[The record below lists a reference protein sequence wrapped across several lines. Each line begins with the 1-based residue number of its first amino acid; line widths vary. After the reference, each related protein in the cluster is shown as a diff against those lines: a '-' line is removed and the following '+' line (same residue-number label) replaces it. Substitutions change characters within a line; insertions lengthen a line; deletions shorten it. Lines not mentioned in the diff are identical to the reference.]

1 MNDNDKRIILI
12 TGNTETLSYFSK
24 ELALYLYRLGREIFI
39 WDMTKPSASIDAF
52 AALPDKDRSILVT
65 FNFIGL
71 NGEGQFG
78 GGLTNIWEEYG
89 IEVISIMVDSPIYY
103 YRQLDKYRN
112 ISVSCID
119 RNHVRYVRRW
129 HPYIKNVY
137 FWPLCGNEPVLDLW
151 MRPGI
156 MNDDTIPILCR
167 HENERP
173 VIQIEERPIDIVFA
187 ANLVTREGIDKSIE
201 GADPEYREFLHD
213 ICEQMIAHP
222 DLVLEETLYS
232 RLLDE
237 FPDEPEESYPEAMFH
252 MVYVDLYVRSYF
264 RARAVRMLVDS
275 GLKVYCVGQDWDKL
289 ECVHPENLIHTNVM
303 LTSADCIR
311 AIENSKISLNVM
323 PHFKAGAHDRVFS
336 SMLAGCVA
344 LTDPS
349 EYLDEVI
356 TPWEDYAP
364 FTLDEPESI
373 IHSVWKLRSDK
384 MIMSHIS
391 ETGRKKA
398 FESFTWLAMANRI
411 LSGG

>member
-1 MNDNDKRIILI
+1 MNNDKRIILI

-103 YRQLDKYRN
+103 YRQLDKYRD

-156 MNDDTIPILCR
+156 MNEDTIPILYR
-167 HENERP
+167 QENERP
-173 VIQIEERPIDIVFA
+173 VLSIDGRPIDIVFA

-222 DLVLEETLYS
+222 DLVLEDTLYS

-289 ECVHPENLIHTNVM
+289 ECAHPENLIHTDVM

-384 MIMSHIS
+384 MIMSQIS

-398 FESFTWLAMANRI
+398 YESFTWLAMANRI